1 MFKSKQMLKI
11 ARKTGYCKV
20 LGPGGRA
27 VVWFHGCSRNCDGC
41 IARSMN
47 LSADF
52 EECTSEELYNWIL
65 SCNNIEGVS
74 ISGGEPLEQNLEE
87 LTAFLQKIKNDSRN
101 LSVILFTGFTYDDII
116 QSRNKAVLPYIDVL
130 IDGTYQKELN
140 DDSGLRGSSNQNIIF
155 LTDRYKSIK
164 ESFYKKDCRNV
175 EVSITLDNRIT
186 INGIPNNGF
195 LDKLTDELAKEGFE
209 LT

>member
-1 MFKSKQMLKI
+1 MLKI

-65 SCNNIEGVS
+65 SCNTIEGVS

-87 LTAFLQKIKNDSRN
+87 LTAFLQKLKNDSRN
-101 LSVILFTGFTYDDII
+101 LSVILFTGFTYDEIVSSPRKD
-116 QSRNKAVLPYIDVL
+116 VLSFIDVL

-140 DDSGLRGSSNQNIIF
+140 DDIGLRGSSNQNIIF
-155 LTDRYKSIK
+155 LTDRYESLK
-164 ESFYKKDCRNV
+164 ETFYKKDCRNV
-175 EVSITLDNRIT
+175 EVSITLDNI
-186 INGIPNNGF
+186 INI
-195 LDKLTDELAKEGFE
+195 KEIMKY
-209 LT
+209 